1 MGAVTVFFYNPETST
16 TYQGASMHISKGN
29 LPRDALKGEVAVVT
43 GAGRGIG
50 FEAARAL
57 LWLGANVAVAEVNEV
72 NGRIAAQSLQK
83 EFGQDRAVF
92 VKVDCGSESDVAK
105 LRAEVNAKW
114 GKVDV
119 VVNNAAV
126 YPVGSVLDSSLDAW
140 ELGCRVNLN
149 APILLARAFLPD
161 MVKRKHGAFICVSS
175 TAATAYLG
183 AHGVYKA
190 AQATLAGTLAMEL
203 EDTGV
208 YALVVNPGVAK
219 TPGFL
224 EAASQAAALK
234 GISLEQLL
242 QQINIP
248 EVSPEEA
255 GAGLA
260 AAVALAE
267 KFQGQEVTSAQALQA
282 IGIGKTEPTTTPTQG
297 AASKRVRELHQIVLE
312 TFTQELN
319 DWQKSNMVRKRYST
333 MFFKKNTDMMPE
345 EMLRLLENMGSKL
358 EKQEPVGKFLEPLKK
373 LQGYYES
380 QREMLGGFEKIQ
392 KKRKEGLDLVE
403 TWIRQVKALIEAIR

>member
-1 MGAVTVFFYNPETST
+1 MTVFFYNPETST

-29 LPRDALKGEVAVVT
+29 LPRDNLKGEVAVVT

-57 LWLGANVAVAEVNEV
+57 LWLGANVAVAEVNEA

-92 VKVDCGSESDVAK
+92 VKVDCGSEAEVAK
-105 LRAEVNAKW
+105 LRGEVNAKW

-140 ELGCRVNLN
+140 ELGCRVNLD
-149 APILLARAFLPD
+149 APILLAKAFLPD
-161 MVKRKHGAFICVSS
+161 MVKRKHGVFVCVSS

-190 AQATLAGTLAMEL
+190 AQANLARTLAAEL
-203 EDTGV
+203 EGIGV
-208 YALVVNPGVAK
+208 YTLSVNPGVAK

-242 QQINIP
+242 QQINSP

-319 DWQKSNMVRKRYST
+319 DWQKSNMIRKRYST

-403 TWIRQVKALIEAIR
+403 TWIGQVKALIEAIGN

>member
-1 MGAVTVFFYNPETST
+1 MTAFFYNPEAST
-16 TYQGASMHISKGN
+16 TYQGESMLISKGD

-72 NGRIAAQSLQK
+72 NGRIAVQSLQK

-92 VKVDCGSESDVAK
+92 VKVDCGSEADVAK
-105 LRAEVNAKW
+105 LRAEVYAKW

-126 YPVGSVLDSSLDAW
+126 YPVGSVQDSPLDVW
-140 ELGCRVNLN
+140 ELSCRVNLN
-149 APILLARAFLPD
+149 APILLAKAFLPD
-161 MVKRKHGAFICVSS
+161 MVKRKHGTFVCVSS
-175 TAATAYLG
+175 TAPTAYLG

-190 AQATLAGTLAMEL
+190 AQATLARTLAAEL
-203 EDTGV
+203 EGTGV
-208 YALVVNPGVAK
+208 YALAVNPGVAK

-224 EAASQAAALK
+224 EAASHAAALK

-242 QQINIP
+242 QQINSP
-248 EVSPEEA
+248 EVFPEEA

-260 AAVALAE
+260 AAVALAQ
-267 KFQGQEVTSAQALQA
+267 KFQGQEVTSAQALQT
-282 IGIGKTEPTTTPTQG
+282 IGIGKTEPTTTPTQE
-297 AASKRVRELHQIVLE
+297 ASSKRVRELHQIVLE
-312 TFTQELN
+312 TFTQQLN

-333 MFFKKNTDMMPE
+333 MFFKKNTDMLPE

-358 EKQEPVGKFLEPLKK
+358 EKQEPVGKFLEPLKT
-373 LQGYYES
+373 LQGYYEN
-380 QREMLGGFEKIQ
+380 QREILGGFEKIQ

-403 TWIRQVKALIEAIR
+403 TWIGQVKALIEAIGN